1 MKLVEL
7 MESQDLQELGVW
19 QGIKGAAKSIG
30 QGIARAPSQFAAAK
44 STAAGQEKAK
54 AIEKDLKN
62 RFLMLAGGSGSRKF
76 SDLEA
81 FLDQFNLD
89 KSGLT
94 DPTGSG
100 TDLDD
105 LQLNQLLNQAVRKN
119 FTRIVAAQQGQ
130 YIPVPTQSAGTS
142 ASQTATPAAAAQQQ
156 GQAAQTAQAA
166 QAAQQSGQQ
175 SAQTASKPT
184 AATMPTTATAPSAPS
199 QVRSA
204 ALAQI
209 RQSIQGLSSQ
219 DQRRLLAYLSQQM
232 TPE

>member
-7 MESQDLQELGVW
+7 MESQDLQELGIW

-44 STAAGQEKAK
+44 STAAGQQKAK

-62 RFLMLAGGSGSRKF
+62 RFLMLSGGSGSRKF
-76 SDLEA
+76 SDLES

-100 TDLDD
+100 SDLDD

-119 FTRIVAAQQGQ
+119 FTRIIAAQQGQ
-130 YIPVPTQSAGTS
+130 YIPVPTQSAG
-142 ASQTATPAAAAQQQ
+142 ASQPATPAAAAQQS
-156 GQAAQTAQAA
+156 GQATQTSQAA

-175 SAQTASKPT
+175 AAQTASAPT
-184 AATMPTTATAPSAPS
+184 TTTMPTTATTPSAPS

-209 RQSIQGLSSQ
+209 RQSIQGLSPQ
-219 DQRRLLAYLSQQM
+219 DQRRLLAYLSNQM